1 MLLQVQNLRSNNMQ
15 YSLPRDLLLT
25 FFLFSSIFSASH
37 ACNQIDRNY
46 LLSLPFN
53 TSSPSL
59 NWSATDCCNWEGISC
74 DHKGRVTHIW
84 LPSKGLRGSVPP
96 YIGNLTSLS
105 HLNLSRNALSG
116 FLPVRFFSAFN
127 QLEVLDLSN
136 NHLAGDVSLLF
147 SSNGSSNGWPS
158 SIRLLDISNN
168 DFNGIIQSWFLQRAE
183 KLDKLNVS
191 HNSFTGSI
199 PNYLCMHSPFVK
211 LLDFSFNHH
220 SGQIPGGLG
229 ACSKLEIFRAGFNS
243 LSGLIPHDIYSATRL
258 EEISLPSNNL
268 TGPISNDIVN
278 LTKLT
283 CLELYENE
291 LSGKL
296 PVDIGKLNRLK
307 HLLLDTNHLTGSLP
321 PSLMN
326 CTNLM
331 ILNLGFNFFE
341 GNISTLDFSRLH
353 QLATLDLWNNK
364 FTGSFPISLSSCKSL
379 RAIRIA
385 RNQLEGQIPP
395 EVVQLKFLS
404 FLSLS
409 YNRLTNVTGAI
420 NILMRCKS
428 LSLLTKNFLHEA
440 LPTEDSIVDPD
451 GFQNLQY
458 LGLAQCQLTG
468 QLPIWLSKLKKL
480 EILGLSFNRITGSI
494 PGWLSTLP
502 RLSRIN
508 LSHNLILGEFPKE
521 LCALPALVSKQAL
534 MDNSSLIFS
543 IFAIRNGTIFEFNSL
558 SNVGPKISLENNG
571 LSGNIPLEIGH
582 LKQLHGL
589 NLSHNYFSG
598 NIPDQISELTN
609 LERLDLSANQL
620 SGKIPKSFISLHFL
634 HEFSVANNN
643 LCGAIPSGTQ
653 LQSFDVSAYEG
664 NPGLCGAPLPNEC
677 GHILHSNKDI
687 QDEEDGPAIR
697 WSHISTILGLIIG
710 FWGVIGPLILSHNWR
725 VVYFEFLENV
735 KNRLCV
741 MVRNVLG

>member
-1 MLLQVQNLRSNNMQ
+1 MLLQVQNLRSRNMQ
-15 YSLPRDLLLT
+15 YSLPHDFLLT
-25 FFLFSSIFSASH
+25 FFLFSSIFSASQ
-37 ACNQIDRNY
+37 ACNQKDRNY
-46 LLSLPFN
+46 LLSLPFY

-59 NWSATDCCNWEGISC
+59 NRSATDCCSWEGISC
-74 DHKGRVTHIW
+74 DHKGRVTRIW

-105 HLNLSRNALSG
+105 HLNLSHNELSG
-116 FLPVRFFSAFN
+116 CLPVRFFSSFN
-127 QLEVLDLSN
+127 QLKVLDLSN
-136 NHLAGDVSLLF
+136 NHLAGDISLLF

-158 SIRLLDISNN
+158 SLRVVDISNN
-168 DFNGIIQSWFLQRAE
+168 DFNGIIQYWFLQRAQN
-183 KLDKLNVS
+183 LDKLNVS

-199 PNYLCMHSPFVK
+199 PDYLCMHSPFVRF
-211 LLDFSFNHH
+211 LDFSFNHH
-220 SGQIPGGLG
+220 DGQIPYGLG
-229 ACSKLEIFRAGFNS
+229 GCSKLEIFQAGFNS

-283 CLELYENE
+283 CLELYDNE

-326 CTNLM
+326 CTDLM
-331 ILNLGFNFFE
+331 TLNLGLNFFD
-341 GNISTLDFSRLH
+341 GDISTLNFSRLR
-353 QLATLDLWNNK
+353 QLATLDLWKNN
-364 FTGSFPISLSSCKSL
+364 FTGSFPVSLSSW
-379 RAIRIA
+379 
-385 RNQLEGQIPP
+385 
-395 EVVQLKFLS
+395 
-404 FLSLS
+404 
-409 YNRLTNVTGAI
+409 AI

-428 LSLLTKNFLHEA
+428 LSILLLTKNFLHEA

-451 GFQNLQY
+451 GFRNLQY
-458 LGLAQCQLTG
+458 LGLARCQLTG

-508 LSHNLILGEFPKE
+508 LSNNLILGEIPTE
-521 LCALPALVSKQAL
+521 LCALPALVSEQAL
-534 MDNSSLIFS
+534 MDNRSLIFS
-543 IFAIRNGTIFEFNSL
+543 IFAIGNGSLLEFNSL
-558 SNVGPKISLENNG
+558 SNMGPKISLENNS

-582 LKQLHGL
+582 LKNLNGL

-620 SGKIPKSFISLHFL
+620 SGEIPKSFASLHFL

-643 LCGAIPSGTQ
+643 LYGEIPSGTQ

-664 NPGLCGAPLPNEC
+664 NPGLCGAPLPYEC
-677 GHILHSNKDI
+677 APILHSNKDI
-687 QDEEDGPAIR
+687 QDEDDGPAIR
-697 WSHISTILGLIIG
+697 WSHISTILGLITG
-710 FWGVIGPLILSHNWR
+710 FLGVIGPLIFNRNWR

-741 MVRNVLG
+741 MLGMCLARFH

>member
-1 MLLQVQNLRSNNMQ
+1 MQ
-15 YSLPRDLLLT
+15 FSLPHDLLLT
-25 FFLFSSIFSASH
+25 LFLFSSIFSASQ
-37 ACNQIDRNY
+37 ACNQKDRNY

-59 NWSATDCCNWEGISC
+59 NWSASTDCCNWEGISC
-74 DHKGRVTHIW
+74 DHRSRVTHIW

-105 HLNLSRNALSG
+105 HNALSG
-116 FLPVRFFSAFN
+116 FLPVRFFSSFN
-127 QLEVLDLSN
+127 QLRVLDLSN
-136 NHLAGDVSLLF
+136 NHLAGDISLSF
-147 SSNGSSNGWPS
+147 SSNDSSNGWPS
-158 SIRLLDISNN
+158 SIRLVDISNN
-168 DFNGIIQSWFLQRAE
+168 DFNGIIQYRFLQRAQN
-183 KLDKLNVS
+183 LNKLNVS

-199 PNYLCMHSPFVK
+199 PNYLCMHSPFVR
-211 LLDFSFNHH
+211 LLDFSFNYH
-220 SGQIPGGLG
+220 SGQIPDGLG
-229 ACSKLEIFRAGFNS
+229 GCSKLEIFRAGFNS
-243 LSGLIPHDIYSATRL
+243 LSGLIPHYLYSATRL

-268 TGPISNDIVN
+268 LGPISNDIVN

-283 CLELYENE
+283 SLELYDNE

-296 PVDIGKLNRLK
+296 PEDIGKLNRLK
-307 HLLLDTNHLTGSLP
+307 HLLLDSNHLTGSLP
-321 PSLMN
+321 PSFMN
-326 CTNLM
+326 CTKLM
-331 ILNLGFNFFE
+331 TLNLGLNFFE
-341 GNISTLDFSRLH
+341 GDISTLNFSRLH
-353 QLATLDLWNNK
+353 QLATLDLWKNK
-364 FTGSFPISLSSCKSL
+364 FTGSFPVSLSSCKSL

-385 RNQLEGQIPP
+385 KNQLEGQIPL

-428 LSLLTKNFLHEA
+428 LSVLLLTKNFLHEA
-440 LPTEDSIVDPD
+440 LLAEDSIVDPD
-451 GFQNLQY
+451 GFRNLQY
-458 LGLAQCQLTG
+458 LGLAHCQLTG

-543 IFAIRNGTIFEFNSL
+543 IFATRNGSLLEFNSL
-558 SNVGPKISLENNG
+558 SNMGPKISLENNS
-571 LSGNIPLEIGH
+571 LSGSIPLEIGH
-582 LKQLHGL
+582 LKQLIGL
-589 NLSHNYFSG
+589 NLSHNHFSG

-697 WSHISTILGLIIG
+697 WSHISTILGLITG

-725 VVYFEFLENV
+725 VVYFEFLEKV

-741 MVRNVLG
+741 MLRNVLG

>member
-1 MLLQVQNLRSNNMQ
+1 MQ
-15 YSLPRDLLLT
+15 HSVPRDLLLT

-53 TSSPSL
+53 TASPSL
-59 NWSATDCCNWEGISC
+59 NWSAPDCCNWESISC

-84 LPSKGLRGSVPP
+84 LPSRGLRGSVPP

-105 HLNLSRNALSG
+105 HLNLSHNALSG
-116 FLPVRFFSAFN
+116 CLPVRFFSSFN

-136 NHLAGDVSLLF
+136 NHLAGDISLLF
-147 SSNGSSNGWPS
+147 SSNGSSDGWPS
-158 SIRLLDISNN
+158 SIRLVDISNN
-168 DFNGIIQSWFLQRAE
+168 DFNGIIQSWFLQRAQ

-191 HNSFTGSI
+191 HNSFTGNI
-199 PNYLCMHSPFVK
+199 PNYLYMHSPFVRF
-211 LLDFSFNHH
+211 LDFSFNDH
-220 SGQIPGGLG
+220 SGHIPDRLG

-291 LSGKL
+291 LSGRL

-307 HLLLDTNHLTGSLP
+307 HLFLDTNHLTGSLP

-331 ILNLGFNFFE
+331 TLKLGLNFFE
-341 GNISTLDFSRLH
+341 GDISTLNFSRLH

-364 FTGSFPISLSSCKSL
+364 FTGSFPVSLSSCKSL

-385 RNQLEGQIPP
+385 LNQLEGQIPP

-404 FLSLS
+404 FFSLG

-428 LSLLTKNFLHEA
+428 LSVLLLTQNFLNEA
-440 LPTEDSIVDPD
+440 LPTEDSIVVPD
-451 GFQNLQY
+451 GFRNLQY
-458 LGLAQCQLTG
+458 LGLAHCQLTG

-480 EILGLSFNRITGSI
+480 EILSLGFNRITGSI

-502 RLSRIN
+502 RLSCIK
-508 LSHNLILGEFPKE
+508 LSHNLIIGEFPKE
-521 LCALPALVSKQAL
+521 LCALPALISKHAL

-543 IFAIRNGTIFEFNSL
+543 IFVTGNGTLFEFKSL
-558 SNVGPKISLENNG
+558 YNVGPQISLENNG

-582 LKQLHGL
+582 LKQLYGL

-653 LQSFDVSAYEG
+653 LQSFDASAYEG
-664 NPGLCGAPLPNEC
+664 NPGLCGAPLPYDC

-697 WSHISTILGLIIG
+697 WSHISTILGLITG

-741 MVRNVLG
+741 MLRNVLG

>member
-1 MLLQVQNLRSNNMQ
+1 MQ

-96 YIGNLTSLS
+96 YTGNLTSLS

-116 FLPVRFFSAFN
+116 FLPVRFFSSFN

-158 SIRLLDISNN
+158 SIRLVDISNN

-364 FTGSFPISLSSCKSL
+364 FTGSFPVSLSSCKSL

-428 LSLLTKNFLHEA
+428 LSVLLLTKNFLHEA

-451 GFQNLQY
+451 GFRNLQY

-598 NIPDQISELTN
+598 NIPNQISELTN

-697 WSHISTILGLIIG
+697 WSHISTILGLITG

-741 MVRNVLG
+741 MLRNVLG